1 MTIAV
6 PRLAGLTLTRREP
19 STPVA
24 LSPRANL
31 LPPSVIAARKARK
44 TLRGIVVAVVA
55 ALAVV
60 ALGVGAASIVAA
72 SSGAALA
79 AEQSRTDSLLAQ
91 QAEYSKVSS
100 ALTSIQQLT
109 TQEAVAGAT
118 DVEWAEYVGLIR
130 SGLPAGVSLAA
141 VSVEATSPL
150 SAIAQPTAPLQG
162 ARVAALT
169 LTVDTADLGALQTWL
184 DGLTALPGY
193 VDATPQSISS
203 SSAGGLTATVVLNI
217 GDGAYSGRF
226 AATEEVA
233 K

>member
-19 STPVA
+19 VAAVA

-44 TLRGIVVAVVA
+44 TLRGIFVAVVA

-60 ALGVGAASIVAA
+60 GLGVGAASLVAA

-79 AEQSRTDSLLAQ
+79 AEQSRTDALLAQ
-91 QAEYSKVSS
+91 QADYSEISS
-100 ALTSIQQLT
+100 ALSSIQQLT
-109 TQEAVAGAT
+109 AQQAVAGAT
-118 DVEWAEYVGLIR
+118 DVEWAEYLGLIR
-130 SGLPAGVSLAA
+130 SGLPAGVTLAA
-141 VSVEATSPL
+141 ASVEATSPL

-169 LTVDTADLGALQTWL
+169 LTVGTSDLGALQAWL
-184 DGLTALPGY
+184 DSLTALPGY

-203 SSAGGLTATVVLNI
+203 AGSGGLTATVVLNL

-226 AATEEVA
+226 AATEGA
-233 K
+233 TK